1 MFMSHCQN
9 SSKEYLMPTGL
20 SSSINTQHICTAD
33 HSTFLLVTVTVDNV
47 SSTVELCTE
56 WAICRKNQEE
66 YSSIGIDSWPIGQ

>member
-1 MFMSHCQN
+1 
-9 SSKEYLMPTGL
+9 MPTGL
-20 SSSINTQHICTAD
+20 SSNINTQHICTAD

-56 WAICRKNQEE
+56 WAICRKKSRDE